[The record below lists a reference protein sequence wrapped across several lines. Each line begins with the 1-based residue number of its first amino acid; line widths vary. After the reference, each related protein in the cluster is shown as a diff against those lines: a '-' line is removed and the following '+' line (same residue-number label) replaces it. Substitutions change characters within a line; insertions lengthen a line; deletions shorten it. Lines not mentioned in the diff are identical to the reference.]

1 MALATVILSS
11 GLKRVMYRSL
21 LKAFVK
27 LAYLREIAASC
38 LCCSNRL
45 DMPLARNVYLGPTC
59 QTSLSQP
66 KQVAKKGGSI
76 GGTILFSPCLD
87 WLPAV
92 TRREPTDQEVFSSVV
107 IRDLLSMPMP
117 VSKKPK
123 IAFMFLTPGS
133 LPFEKLWENFLQGHE
148 GRYSIYIHA
157 SREKPVHS
165 SPLFV
170 GREIRSEKVVWGR
183 VSMVDAEKR
192 LLGNALLDID
202 NQFFVLLSD
211 SCIPLH
217 TFDYIYNYLM
227 GTNVSFID
235 SFLDPGPHGSGRYSI
250 EMFPEIEHRDFRKG
264 AQRKLVSCA
273 RFSCGDLMGFEL
285 RGYNLRLHRCRN
297 GMPWFAI
304 TRRHAIL
311 IMADNLYYRKFK
323 LYCKPTVGR
332 NCIADEHYLPTLFKI
347 VDPGGISNYSVTHV
361 DWSEGKWHP
370 RSYRAA
376 DITYELLRNIT
387 YFNEIVHIASDES
400 RTVTSTPCILNGRKR
415 PCFLFARKFY
425 PDAVN
430 NLLKLFP
437 SYTSA

>member
-1 MALATVILSS
+1 M
-11 GLKRVMYRSL
+11 
-21 LKAFVK
+21 
-27 LAYLREIAASC
+27 
-38 LCCSNRL
+38 
-45 DMPLARNVYLGPTC
+45 
-59 QTSLSQP
+59 
-66 KQVAKKGGSI
+66 
-76 GGTILFSPCLD
+76 
-87 WLPAV
+87 
-92 TRREPTDQEVFSSVV
+92 
-107 IRDLLSMPMP
+107 LSMPMP
-117 VSKKPK
+117 MSKNPK

-133 LPFEKLWENFLQGHE
+133 LPFEKLWEKFLQGHE

-170 GREIRSEKVVWGR
+170 NREIRSEKVVWGR

-227 GTNVSFID
+227 GTNVSFVD

-264 AQRKLVSCA
+264 AQ
-273 RFSCGDLMGFEL
+273 
-285 RGYNLRLHRCRN
+285 
-297 GMPWFAI
+297 WFAI

-347 VDPGGISNYSVTHV
+347 VDPGGITNYSVTHV

-387 YFNEIVHIASDES
+387 YFNEIVHIASDET